1 VGCDL
6 VDGLAEAL
14 LDTESVTRRQELVL
28 YAPPRIA
35 GRQFSNACR
44 RRVRAWIHLM
54 LRPLPRSNSKSTV
67 GKREQ
72 MALSTT
78 TLERKL
84 NPPYERD
91 RVLCPFSSMVQAA
104 ACGRGIM
111 RYIEIIY

>member
-1 VGCDL
+1 
-6 VDGLAEAL
+6 
-14 LDTESVTRRQELVL
+14 
-28 YAPPRIA
+28 
-35 GRQFSNACR
+35 
-44 RRVRAWIHLM
+44 M